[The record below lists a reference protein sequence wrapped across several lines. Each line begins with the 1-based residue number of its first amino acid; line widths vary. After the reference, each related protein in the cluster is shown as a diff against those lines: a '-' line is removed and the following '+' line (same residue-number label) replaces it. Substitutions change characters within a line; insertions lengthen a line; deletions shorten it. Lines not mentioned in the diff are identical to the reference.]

1 MAQVFLV
8 NKKRGRRRSS
18 ETRAERSR
26 AAKKG
31 WKHRRRTNP
40 KHTYK
45 TRRRWSTKARKN
57 PWYGQRRR
65 HASAARKGWSHRR
78 RMRRNPRGLGNINAF
93 MKHTL
98 VPSSVGAVGALG
110 LDVILGYIPLPA
122 ALQTGVFKPIVRL
135 VGAGVL
141 GLIAAK
147 VANRQVGENVAAGA
161 TTVILY
167 DLFKGVVSQ
176 AAPNLPLSGLS
187 GYPNLEF
194 YSAGM
199 PVGMGEYVSG
209 ALPSGGNSIVA
220 PVGAG
225 MPTMQEYVGW

>member
-8 NKKRGRRRSS
+8 NKRRRK
-18 ETRAERSR
+18 TAHKRKTTHRRKRAVRRNPWFGDSAGHRR

-31 WKHRRRTNP
+31 WRKHRRHAMRRNP
-40 KHTYK
+40 KRVH
-45 TRRRWSTKARKN
+45 
-57 PWYGQRRR
+57 
-65 HASAARKGWSHRR
+65 HRR

-98 VPSSVGAVGALG
+98 IPSSVGAVGALG
-110 LDVILGYIPLPA
+110 LDVILGYVPLPA

-135 VGAGVL
+135 VGAGLL
-141 GLIAAK
+141 GLVASK
-147 VANRQVGENVAAGA
+147 VANRETGERVAAGA
-161 TTVILY
+161 VTVVLY

-176 AAPNLPLSGLS
+176 AAPNLPLSGIS

-194 YSAGM
+194 YSAGT
-199 PVGMGEYVSG
+199 PAGMGEYVSG
-209 ALPSGGNSIVA
+209 ALPFGGNTVVA

-225 MPTMQEYVGW
+225 SAATMQEYVGW